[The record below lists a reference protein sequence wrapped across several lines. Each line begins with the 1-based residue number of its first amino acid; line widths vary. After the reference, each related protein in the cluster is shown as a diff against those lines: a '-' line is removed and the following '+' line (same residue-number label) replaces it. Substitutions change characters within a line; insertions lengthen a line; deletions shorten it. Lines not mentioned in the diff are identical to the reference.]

1 MPRSRTETRSTPSP
15 SPGPGTPTSPVL
27 RGRLTLETPLGAVL
41 SDSRIRLLEAIERC
55 GSLNRAAKEVPLS
68 YKAAWDALDAMNK
81 LAPEPLV
88 ERSTGGS
95 GGGGTRLTD
104 YARQL
109 IALYRAMESSQQDI
123 LDRIEVPTTELSAP
137 ELRTL
142 IRRLTMKTSA
152 RNQFAARV
160 SGLADRGG
168 LVDVTLTLGEVGG
181 PTDRVIATITPESI
195 RTMDLSLGS
204 DVFALIKAPAV
215 SVSATAPAPEE
226 GHNALRGSVTAVK
239 PGERSTGVTLTLP
252 SGLPL
257 HAVVESARGQELGS
271 GQTAWATFSGDQV
284 VLVTFV

>member
-1 MPRSRTETRSTPSP
+1 MTQAPPSP
-15 SPGPGTPTSPVL
+15 SVPARRPSGAGAPSVPAL

-81 LAPEPLV
+81 LAPDPLV

-104 YARQL
+104 HARQL

-123 LDRIEVPTTELSAP
+123 LDRLEVPPSEHDPA

-160 SGLADRGG
+160 SALADRGG
-168 LVDVTLTLGEVGG
+168 LVDVTLALGDAPGRV
-181 PTDRVIATITPESI
+181 DRMVATITPESV
-195 RTMDLSLGS
+195 RTMDLTLGS
-204 DVFALIKAPAV
+204 DVFALVKAPAV
-215 SVSATAPAPEE
+215 TVSATAPEPEE
-226 GHNALRGSVTAVK
+226 GHNALRGTVGALK
-239 PGERSTGVTLTLP
+239 PGERSTGVRLDLP
-252 SGLPL
+252 SGLAL
-257 HAVVESARGQELGS
+257 QAVVESTQGQAFS
-271 GQTAWATFSGDQV
+271 VGQTAWAGFSGDQV
-284 VLVTFV
+284 VLVTFG